1 MEWFVYMLR
10 CGDGSLY
17 TGITTDPQRRLRQHR
32 GELKGGARY
41 TRAHAPV
48 QLVYIERQTDRS
60 SATKREAQIKALRVQ
75 QKESL
80 VPRGFDPENFSTWVQ
95 NSSLKTAVQAE
106 FPHYN
111 HVKTDG

>member
-41 TRAHAPV
+41 TRARAPV
-48 QLVYIERQTDRS
+48 ELVYIERQIDRS
-60 SATKREAQIKALRVQ
+60 SAAKREAQIKALRVQ

-80 VPRGFDPENFSTWVQ
+80 VKSGSEPENFST
-95 NSSLKTAVQAE
+95 
-106 FPHYN
+106 
-111 HVKTDG
+111 